1 MVAEDGGLGLTE
13 RLCRGLYPRY
23 RTARYHQG
31 WHLQVGGNGGGVP
44 EPGLLEYIPSEEAA
58 LVIVERLIAW
68 FVARNRCC
76 RLGKIVDEVGWDK
89 VRRVALGEG
98 VERS

>member
-1 MVAEDGGLGLTE
+1 MAVSGCLNDWAEACISDIALLGT
-13 RLCRGLYPRY
+13 
-23 RTARYHQG
+23 TKG

-44 EPGLLEYIPSEEAA
+44 EPGLPEHIPSEEEV

-68 FVARNRCC
+68 FVAQNRCC
-76 RLGKIVDEVGWDK
+76 RLGKTVDEVGRDE